1 MVLYAA
7 ALLPGSDYRMTACLK
22 SVEVISTAMDR
33 TLRKRKSQLYSDR
46 LAQDLRL
53 HAGAHASEEDSTGHF
68 KRVASRA

>member
-53 HAGAHASEEDSTGHF
+53 HARGDANEEDATGQF
-68 KRVASRA
+68 KRASR